1 MLLILHTLKYLF
13 LMLHIIF
20 VLICDTLKNQQT
32 SIHNS
37 LTVMYLNEV
46 ELVNSE
52 FTVETIIYVSNTNFD

>member
-1 MLLILHTLKYLF
+1 MLLILHTRKYLF

-46 ELVNSE
+46 ELINSE
-52 FTVETIIYVSNTNFD
+52 FTVETIIYLSNTNFD